1 MRNNS
6 NGDMLGRSYDSNQL
20 DALFENEDLGNE
32 HGGQIENLGMQPTTP
47 NIDNMNSL
55 ETEST
60 VHRIWELLKNG

>member
-32 HGGQIENLGMQPTTP
+32 HGG
-47 NIDNMNSL
+47 
-55 ETEST
+55 
-60 VHRIWELLKNG
+60 